1 MMVIRRVI
9 NPPTGTRHGCR
20 GLLLIGLCLL
30 TMPSLV
36 LAQKQDEAQTPYLIG
51 RGMVDITGPEVGM
64 PLWGFGRPDQIA
76 EGIHIRLRSR
86 AFISVQANDP
96 EQRLVFVSADLGS
109 IDHHMT
115 LEIVERLQ
123 RRYGST
129 YTLDNVIISATHTHA
144 GPSGYWQSRT
154 DTGLDGGLYPAHFD
168 AIVSGITASIVQGPS
183 RIFSPAIF
191 ISIRAVWQTRE
202 STGRRLLIGKTP
214 SRSATAIVKTPTQP

>member
-1 MMVIRRVI
+1 MS
-9 NPPTGTRHGCR
+9 
-20 GLLLIGLCLL
+20 GLAFG
-30 TMPSLV
+30 
-36 LAQKQDEAQTPYLIG
+36 QKQVEAQTPYLIG

-129 YTLDNVIISATHTHA
+129 YTLENVIISATHTHA

-168 AIVSGITASIVQGPS
+168 AIVSGITASIVQAHQDLQPGH
-183 RIFSPAIF
+183 IYIN
-191 ISIRAVWQTRE
+191 
-202 STGRRLLIGKTP
+202 TGRVAHAGVNRSEICLLYTSP
-214 SRSATAIVKTPTQP
+214 SPRD

>member
-1 MMVIRRVI
+1 MMAIKWSIYRWI
-9 NPPTGTRHGCR
+9 EATHGSR

-144 GPSGYWQSRT
+144 GPSAFCQHVTVRVPVGGHTPRT
-154 DTGLDGGLYPAHFD
+154 FEAMFRGF
-168 AIVSGITASIVQGPS
+168 Q
-183 RIFSPAIF
+183 
-191 ISIRAVWQTRE
+191 
-202 STGRRLLIGKTP
+202 IGKAAW
-214 SRSATAIVKTPTQP
+214 RGKG